1 VVGFWGVLNSCCIA
15 NAVWRAAA
23 MSAKPGHWAQHGFSA
38 LVLGNFVFQHWEMY
52 FIVSCGQA
60 KI

>member
-1 VVGFWGVLNSCCIA
+1 
-15 NAVWRAAA
+15 